1 MPSQTDQTY
10 QTDFKLMYQALFIGL
25 SQVNGDVTQRGLF
38 NQMLATY
45 IFLFIFSQV
54 VEQIL
59 PMFVSQRT
67 LYEARERPAKAYS
80 WVVFLAANI
89 IVELAWNSVRPQPF
103 PFIVSIEANHSSS
116 WPFFRSYSG
125 TFPWVSTGT
134 QSGQTPSIRAASQSV
149 YTCGPSSLSLAHSPT
164 C

>member
-1 MPSQTDQTY
+1 MSLRGIKWVRQ
-10 QTDFKLMYQALFIGL
+10 FKLTYQALFIGL

-89 IVELAWNSVRPQPF
+89 IVELAWNSVSSNPP
-103 PFIVSIEANHSSS
+103 ILYLANFSS
-116 WPFFRSYSG
+116 
-125 TFPWVSTGT
+125 
-134 QSGQTPSIRAASQSV
+134 
-149 YTCGPSSLSLAHSPT
+149 
-164 C
+164 

>member
-1 MPSQTDQTY
+1 
-10 QTDFKLMYQALFIGL
+10 MYQALFIGL

-89 IVELAWNSVRPQPF
+89 IVELAWNSVRLP
-103 PFIVSIEANHSSS
+103 
-116 WPFFRSYSG
+116 
-125 TFPWVSTGT
+125 
-134 QSGQTPSIRAASQSV
+134 
-149 YTCGPSSLSLAHSPT
+149 HSPLVIMSRRLT
-164 C
+164 TTDHGHLFVPILVLPHGSLPERRVDRRRSFARHHNLSTHVDLLRFH

>member
-1 MPSQTDQTY
+1 
-10 QTDFKLMYQALFIGL
+10 
-25 SQVNGDVTQRGLF
+25 
-38 NQMLATY
+38 MLATY

-89 IVELAWNSVRPQPF
+89 IVELAWNSVRPF
-103 PFIVSIEANHSSS
+103 PMTLTRLILTLISVNGDFLFPSLVLSYGAVS
-116 WPFFRSYSG
+116 
-125 TFPWVSTGT
+125 
-134 QSGQTPSIRAASQSV
+134 
-149 YTCGPSSLSLAHSPT
+149 
-164 C
+164 

>member
-1 MPSQTDQTY
+1 MPSLLKQIRLVL
-10 QTDFKLMYQALFIGL
+10 KLTIQALFIGL

-89 IVELAWNSVRPQPF
+89 IVELAWNSVRPPGSLCY
-103 PFIVSIEANHSSS
+103 VCLGANSSS
-116 WPFFRSYSG
+116 
-125 TFPWVSTGT
+125 
-134 QSGQTPSIRAASQSV
+134 
-149 YTCGPSSLSLAHSPT
+149 
-164 C
+164 

>member
-1 MPSQTDQTY
+1 MLSQTY
-10 QTDFKLMYQALFIGL
+10 QTYQTYSNITYQALFIGL
-25 SQVNGDVTQRGLF
+25 SQVNGDVTKRGLF

-89 IVELAWNSVRPQPF
+89 IVELAWNSVRRQSF
-103 PFIVSIEANHSSS
+103 
-116 WPFFRSYSG
+116 PFFRVHRG
-125 TFPWVSTGT
+125 
-134 QSGQTPSIRAASQSV
+134 
-149 YTCGPSSLSLAHSPT
+149 
-164 C
+164 